1 MNKLNVHTM
10 QLSKGEIRMIIVT
23 NTIKVE
29 KGAAEHVIRQ
39 FTGANG
45 DGHPTKDIAEVEGFL
60 GFELWHSKPE
70 DKDYEEVVVTSKWE
84 SEEAQRNWVKSDSF
98 KKAHGR
104 TKDSRAQ
111 REDRKGIVG
120 NEIAR
125 FEVVH
130 VQNPVAIEK

>member
-1 MNKLNVHTM
+1 
-10 QLSKGEIRMIIVT
+10 MIIVT

>member
-1 MNKLNVHTM
+1 
-10 QLSKGEIRMIIVT
+10 MIIVT

-98 KKAHGR
+98 KKHTAEQK
-104 TKDSRAQ
+104 TPENK
-111 REDRKGIVG
+111 
-120 NEIAR
+120 
-125 FEVVH
+125 
-130 VQNPVAIEK
+130 EKTAKAS